1 MRSTVTIACKDFA
14 DLGAVVM
21 AVDLCL
27 AQGRAL
33 TGITVDDMG
42 NRLCLLFATP
52 EEAAHA

>member
-1 MRSTVTIACKDFA
+1 MSSTVTIARKDFA
-14 DLGAVVM
+14 DLPAVVR
-21 AVDLCL
+21 AVELCL

-52 EEAAHA
+52 EESAHA